1 MSDFLRAEFSPPA
14 PPPPSRRGG
23 WALVRENLFG
33 DAKSTAITL
42 AVAALLFF
50 AGPPL
55 WRFLVADAVFRA
67 PDGALC
73 RAPGAGACW
82 AYIAAKTPFFIYG
95 SYPPEFYWR
104 VNVTFFLAA
113 SLIVWLLWPKLR
125 GKGVAAFGFFA
136 VLPALGFVLLHG
148 APALGLA
155 VVDTGRW
162 GGVMVSLLAAL
173 TGIVVALPGG
183 VLLALGRRSS
193 LPAMKMLCV
202 GLIEFVR
209 GVPLIAVLFM
219 ANAMLPLFLPPDWAP
234 DRLLRPLAGIALFAS
249 AYMAEVV
256 RAGLLTVPQ
265 GQVEGAQALGLGR
278 VATLRLVVLPQAL
291 AAVIPGIVNNFVALF
306 KDTTLVA
313 IVGIFDFLHTVDT
326 ARLDPLWAGP
336 TIATTGYVFAALFYL
351 AFCLAMSFYS
361 KTVEKRLAASRR
373 HENRVQT

>member
-33 DAKSTAITL
+33 DARSTAITL

-67 PDGALC
+67 PDGELC

-95 SYPPEFYWR
+95 SYPPEYYWR

-113 SLIVWLLWPKLR
+113 SLIVRLLWPKLR

-193 LPAMKMLCV
+193 LPAVKMLCA

-265 GQVEGAQALGLGR
+265 GQVEGAQALGSRPGR
-278 VATLRLVVLPQAL
+278 ETGKFGLVRHAQSSCAQKLPATSLVSSDNPFTRIQEFQ
-291 AAVIPGIVNNFVALF
+291 IVN
-306 KDTTLVA
+306 DGR
-313 IVGIFDFLHTVDT
+313 IVGLAFV
-326 ARLDPLWAGP
+326 GSEE
-336 TIATTGYVFAALFYL
+336 FAAGLDHVT
-351 AFCLAMSFYS
+351 AQH
-361 KTVEKRLAASRR
+361 V
-373 HENRVQT
+373 